1 MPCFCAL
8 CLLLGF
14 WVQVAGCR
22 MEGGGWKVEGK
33 GWRVEGLGLAVSAT
47 MLCFLCPVPPFGIG
61 V

>member
-14 WVQVAGCR
+14 WVQGA
-22 MEGGGWKVEGK
+22 EWKVEGK
-33 GWRVEGLGLAVSAT
+33 GWRVKGGGWRVEGLGLAVSAT